1 MYLANTVELWLTY
14 DPLFNSFSVAILP
27 TATPLVLPSSEST
40 IGVTGS
46 SVSLGFTVSMDQPPV
61 VSKDIHWSFTR
72 AGHEATDIAGSV
84 RQTFSLDKL
93 TLTISDL
100 NTGDEGTY
108 TILAS
113 NQVGSS
119 SATVFLDIQGTHTV
133 KNG

>member
-1 MYLANTVELWLTY
+1 MQ
-14 DPLFNSFSVAILP
+14 DHP
-27 TATPLVLPSSEST
+27 
-40 IGVTGS
+40 
-46 SVSLGFTVSMDQPPV
+46 LGFTVSMDQPPV
-61 VSKDIHWSFTR
+61 VSKHIHWSFTR
-72 AGHEATDIAGSV
+72 AGHEAMDIAGSV

-119 SATVFLDIQGTHTV
+119 SATVFLDVQGTQV
-133 KNG
+133 NGDCALSSSYHHQHHLHRHRQ